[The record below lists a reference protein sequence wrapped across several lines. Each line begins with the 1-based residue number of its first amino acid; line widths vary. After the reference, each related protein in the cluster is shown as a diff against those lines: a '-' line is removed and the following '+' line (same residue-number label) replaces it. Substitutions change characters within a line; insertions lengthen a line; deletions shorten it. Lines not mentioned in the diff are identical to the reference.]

1 MPETF
6 KRHDFDSNKTTDNGN
21 LSKPFLAFVAW
32 SPGSPYHLHPTC
44 EDLVGPPFLHAL
56 HKVYL
61 ESPDTT
67 GRCVAVG
74 TSVVM
79 PSN

>member
-1 MPETF
+1 METCQNHSWHLSR
-6 KRHDFDSNKTTDNGN
+6 KRQKQI
-21 LSKPFLAFVAW
+21 
-32 SPGSPYHLHPTC
+32 GSLGGPYHLHPTC
-44 EDLVGPPFLHAL
+44 EDLVGPPFLQAL